1 MRQYKIDSWEK
12 TPLKV
17 HIFQVLIYSKLMLY
31 KWPECSWVKCSFQ
44 HNILQ
49 RKSCLKIMYSEQ
61 LHDMTLIL
69 RMGA

>member
-44 HNILQ
+44 HNTLQ

-61 LHDMTLIL
+61 LHDMTY
-69 RMGA
+69 